1 MSVNPAAPHAARRPA
16 SASPA
21 IPGEL
26 ACADGL
32 AAWIERECCGDPV
45 VAHVLLEGDDASGTD
60 FSLLEMAE
68 SRVRDCRFAGC
79 DFSRALFSDV
89 AFSGCDFSN
98 ADFSEANFTR
108 CTFSSCKFTGA
119 NLFEAVLRRV
129 EAGDSTFAYA
139 SLAKARLEDFAARAT
154 DCSHADIAEAR
165 LKRVAFD
172 DVRFAGTS
180 FFRTSLAG
188 IDLTACQLADIV
200 LSDAMGELSGCTM
213 DLYQAAGIARRL
225 GVVVKD

>member
-165 LKRVAFD
+165 
-172 DVRFAGTS
+172 FAGTS

-188 IDLTACQLADIV
+188 VDLTACQLADIV

-213 DLYQAAGIARRL
+213 DLYQAAGIAQRL

>member
-1 MSVNPAAPHAARRPA
+1 MSVNPAAPHAAPRPVP
-16 SASPA
+16 ASPA

-26 ACADGL
+26 AGADGL
-32 AAWIERECCGDPV
+32 AAWIERECDGEPI

-60 FSLLEMAE
+60 FSLLELAE
-68 SRVRDCRFAGC
+68 SRVRDCRYASC

-108 CTFSSCKFTGA
+108 CTFASCKFTGA
-119 NLFEAVLRRV
+119 NFFGAVLRRV

-139 SLAKARLEDFAARAT
+139 SLAMARLEDFSARAS

-165 LKRVAFD
+165 LKRIAFD

-188 IDLTACQLADIV
+188 VELTACQLAGIV
-200 LSDAMGELSGCTM
+200 LSDAMGELSGCMM
-213 DLYQAAGIARRL
+213 DLYQAAGIAQRL
-225 GVVVKD
+225 GVVIKD